1 MNNAFNNVYPYNPYI
16 SSYQMA
22 QSAQYQAPLQSC
34 NTGNGSGITF
44 VNGIEGAKGYQLP
57 PNSTV
62 ILMDSEN
69 SKFYVKT
76 TNNVGL
82 ASIEGYKFEKDTVED
97 KSDIYVKKSDIN
109 KYIDEYLKLARG
121 TGYVKSNNEDD
132 AV

>member
-1 MNNAFNNVYPYNPYI
+1 MNNAFNTAYPYNPYI

-22 QSAQYQAPLQSC
+22 QAAQYQAPMQNY
-34 NTGNGSGITF
+34 NTGNSSGITF
-44 VNGIEGAKGYQLP
+44 VNGIEGAKGYQLQ

-69 SKFYVKT
+69 SKFYIKST
-76 TNNVGL
+76 DNVGM
-82 ASIEGYKFEKDTVED
+82 ASIKGYKFEEDTVED
-97 KSDIYVKKSDIN
+97 KSDIYVKKTDIN

-121 TGYVKSNNEDD
+121 TGYVKSNTEDG

>member
-22 QSAQYQAPLQSC
+22 QTAQYQTPMQSY
-34 NTGNGSGITF
+34 NTGSSSGITF

-69 SKFYVKT
+69 SKFYIKST
-76 TNNVGL
+76 DSVGM
-82 ASIEGYKFEKDTVED
+82 ASIKGYKFEEDTVDD
-97 KSDIYVKKSDIN
+97 KSEIYVRKADIN
-109 KYIDEYLKLARG
+109 KYIDDYLKLARG
-121 TGYVKSNNEDD
+121 TGYVKSNNEDG